1 FLPECS
7 LNQSEVS
14 AHMVSRR
21 SIRVKVMQLLYSLD
35 RDPGVSQKEI
45 LLRYNQA
52 VEMAYES
59 LLFNLF
65 LMIEITHQ
73 AIADRDTRHAKL
85 RPEPD
90 DLRWNAKLYENDLI
104 QCLANNKS
112 LRSYFDKRNFKSRI
126 DQDLIQ
132 KMYNTFSRTPEYHQ
146 YVFGEVDPAG
156 HREYLLDIYREL
168 RKHDIYEEM
177 VDDQYPFWQEDKSL
191 VIGALKK
198 IFKQLPD
205 DREKFYED
213 YLPDKDTVEDFGL
226 RLIQITMEQAPALEE
241 LIEPTLK
248 NWDME
253 RLAVLDVILIKM
265 ALVEFLYFPTIP
277 TKVTLDEYVDIS
289 KEYSTPK
296 SKDFVNGILDRL
308 MKSLSEEGKIKK
320 EGRGLLE
327 E

>member
-1 FLPECS
+1 
-7 LNQSEVS
+7 
-14 AHMVSRR
+14 
-21 SIRVKVMQLLYSLD
+21 MQLLYSLD

-45 LLRYNQA
+45 LQRYIQS
-52 VEMAYES
+52 VDLAYES
-59 LLFNLF
+59 LLFNLY
-65 LMIEITHQ
+65 LMLEITHF
-73 AIADRDTRHAKL
+73 AVADRDNRLAKH

-90 DLRWNAKLYENDLI
+90 DNLWNAKLYENELI
-104 QCLANNKS
+104 QSLVQNKP
-112 LRSYFDKRNFKSRI
+112 LRTYFEKRNFKSKV
-126 DQDLIQ
+126 DQELIQ
-132 KMYNTFSRTPEYHQ
+132 KMYNSFSKLPEYKS
-146 YVFGEVDPAG
+146 YVFGEIDEARQ
-156 HREYLLDIYREL
+156 REYLLDIYRDL
-168 RKHDIYEEM
+168 RKNELFEEM

-191 VIGALKK
+191 VVGALKK
-198 IFKQLPD
+198 IFKLLPSVND
-205 DREKFYED
+205 KFFEE
-213 YLPDKDTVEDFGL
+213 YLPDNDTVIDFGQ
-226 RLIQITMEQAPALEE
+226 RLISMTMEQADELEK

-265 ALVEFLYFPTIP
+265 ALVEFFYFPTIP

>member
-1 FLPECS
+1 
-7 LNQSEVS
+7 
-14 AHMVSRR
+14 MVSRR

-35 RDPGVSQKEI
+35 RDPSVSQKE
-45 LLRYNQA
+45 LLQRYSQS
-52 VEMAYES
+52 VDLAYES
-59 LLFNLF
+59 LLFNLY
-65 LMIEITHQ
+65 LMLEITHY
-73 AIADRDTRHAKL
+73 AVVDRDTRHAKL

-90 DLRWNAKLYENDLI
+90 DPTWNAKLYDNALI
-104 QCLANNKS
+104 QSLVQNKT
-112 LRSYFDKRNFKSRI
+112 LRSYFDKKNFKSKV
-126 DQDLIQ
+126 DQELIQ
-132 KMYNTFSRTPEYHQ
+132 KMYNSFSKQPEYRG
-146 YVFGEVDPAG
+146 YMFGDIDDAG
-156 HREYLLDIYREL
+156 HREYLLDIYRDL
-168 RKHDIYEEM
+168 RKNDLFEEM

-198 IFKQLPD
+198 IFKQLPTAE
-205 DREKFYED
+205 EKFYEE
-213 YLPDKDTVEDFGL
+213 YLPDNDTVIDFGK
-226 RLIQITMEQAPALEE
+226 RLITLTMDQATELEQ

>member
-1 FLPECS
+1 
-7 LNQSEVS
+7 
-14 AHMVSRR
+14 
-21 SIRVKVMQLLYSLD
+21 MQLLYSLD

-45 LLRYNQA
+45 LTRYDQS

-59 LLFNLF
+59 LMFNLF
-65 LMIEITHQ
+65 LLLELAHQ
-73 AIADRDTRHAKL
+73 SVADRDSRHAKL
-85 RPEPD
+85 RPDQD
-90 DLRWNAKLYENDLI
+90 DPNWNAKLYENELI
-104 QCLANNKS
+104 QSLATNKT
-112 LRSYFDKRNFKSRI
+112 LRSYFDKKSFSARL

-132 KMYNTFSRTPEYHQ
+132 KMYNTFARTPEYKQ
-146 YVFGEVDPAG
+146 YILSPNTDENT
-156 HREYLLDIYREL
+156 HREMLLEIYRNI
-168 RKHDIYEEM
+168 RKNEIYEEI
-177 VDDQYPFWQEDKSL
+177 VDDQYTFWQEDKSL

-198 IFKQLPD
+198 IIKQLPES
-205 DREKFYED
+205 RERFFDEYI
-213 YLPDKDTVEDFGL
+213 PDKDTVEDFGR
-226 RLIQITMEQAPALEE
+226 RLFSVTIEQAAKLEE
-241 LIEPTLK
+241 MIEPTLK

-253 RLAVLDVILIKM
+253 RLAVLDVIIIKM

-308 MKSLSEEGKIKK
+308 MKQLSEEGKIVK

>member
-1 FLPECS
+1 
-7 LNQSEVS
+7 
-14 AHMVSRR
+14 MVSRR

-45 LLRYNQA
+45 LQRYAQS
-52 VEMAYES
+52 VDLAYES
-59 LLFNLF
+59 LLFNLY
-65 LMIEITHQ
+65 LMLEITHF
-73 AIADRDTRHAKL
+73 AVADRDNRLAKH

-90 DLRWNAKLYENDLI
+90 DNLWNAKLYENELI
-104 QCLANNKS
+104 QSLVQNKP
-112 LRSYFDKRNFKSRI
+112 LRTYFEKRNFKSKV
-126 DQDLIQ
+126 DQELIQ
-132 KMYNTFSRTPEYHQ
+132 KMYNSFSKLPEYKS
-146 YVFGEVDPAG
+146 YVFGEIDEARQ
-156 HREYLLDIYREL
+156 REYLLDIYRDL
-168 RKHDIYEEM
+168 RKNELFEEM

-191 VIGALKK
+191 VVGALKK
-198 IFKQLPD
+198 IFKQLPSVND
-205 DREKFYED
+205 KFFEE
-213 YLPDKDTVEDFGL
+213 YLPDNDTVIDFGQ
-226 RLIQITMEQAPALEE
+226 RLISMTMEQADELEK

-265 ALVEFLYFPTIP
+265 ALVEFFYFPTIP

-296 SKDFVNGILDRL
+296 SKDFVNGILDKL
-308 MKSLSEEGKIKK
+308 MKTFLEEGKIKK